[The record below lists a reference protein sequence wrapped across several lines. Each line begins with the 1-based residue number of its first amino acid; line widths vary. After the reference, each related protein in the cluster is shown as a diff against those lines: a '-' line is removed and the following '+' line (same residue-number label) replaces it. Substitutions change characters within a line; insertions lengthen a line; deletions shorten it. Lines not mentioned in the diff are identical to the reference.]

1 MTNGTVKILTV
12 PIFCQPAAF
21 ELNLFAKQ
29 ILIAYINVMGLKLAI
44 LMTLLMAALSGVFYW
59 YYQDSQARIAV
70 LRENNAKLEVAV
82 DTAES
87 SLALVQGEMAKVG
100 ELNNQLQADL
110 QKAEAYSDEL
120 RGKLSR
126 MNLIVEALKDAK
138 TLEGKMNG
146 ATAKLWRGFMDDSGN
161 TTDYPLPEWLQRETG
176 TGSESSDQGGESPD
190 TNSSET
196 EAAPTS

>member
-1 MTNGTVKILTV
+1 
-12 PIFCQPAAF
+12 
-21 ELNLFAKQ
+21 
-29 ILIAYINVMGLKLAI
+29 MGLKLAI
-44 LMTLLMAALSGVFYW
+44 AMGLLMAALTGVFYW
-59 YYQDSQARIAV
+59 YYQDTQSRIAT

-110 QKAEAYSDEL
+110 QRAEAYTDEL

-126 MNLIVEALKDAK
+126 MNLIVEALKNAEE
-138 TLEGKMNG
+138 LEGKMNG

-161 TTDYPLPEWLQRETG
+161 ANDYPLPEWLQRETRD
-176 TGSESSDQGGESPD
+176 GSESSDTSTEDSD

-196 EAAPTS
+196 ETAPAS